1 MFLVIEIHLIL
12 RDFRLDD
19 SLVETLNELDGQ
31 ASGETEDGAGLRR
44 CKAKGAIGSLPFRVC
59 RQLMIMLNPRVTWKG
74 DFRDLSG
81 EMGFTW
87 DEIIYFQSLQ
97 NPMDAVLTGC
107 RNVPIEQLMVKLE
120 KIGRPDA
127 RSVVEEYITESC
139 KCKKCND

>member
-1 MFLVIEIHLIL
+1 
-12 RDFRLDD
+12 
-19 SLVETLNELDGQ
+19 
-31 ASGETEDGAGLRR
+31 
-44 CKAKGAIGSLPFRVC
+44 
-59 RQLMIMLNPRVTWKG
+59 MIMLNPRVTWKG